1 MGTKP
6 TKEFHSAQAW
16 PGLRALWALMVV
28 SWFAGVPLVSATPP
42 TNQPHAQGAGATHST
57 NQPAARGAGITYAHD
72 DVTEVPW
79 SIHIAKVDRSRADL
93 GLETTMG
100 AGKQIG
106 MGLVSDQVKSI
117 PANVGRPMAAV
128 NGDFYRSASKYPGD
142 PHGLQIVHGELV
154 SAPDDR
160 SCFWI
165 DAAGNPN
172 ITNVQSQFRATLPDG
187 TLVPFGL
194 NEERASGTAVL
205 YTSANGSSTRTSS
218 GVELVLKRGTNTN
231 WLPLAIGQAYV
242 AQVQEIRNQANSP
255 LTSDTMVLSFSS
267 KIVSQV
273 AAVKAGDMI
282 RISTA
287 TSPDLTGSMTA
298 IGGWP
303 TLVRGRKTT
312 TIPGIQ
318 LRHPRTALGW
328 NKDYLFLVEVDGR
341 QKASAG
347 MTLPEL
353 ATYMLNLGCDEAMNL
368 DGGGSATML
377 FLGNVINSPSEGRE
391 RPAANAL
398 VVVRK
403 AHPPQK

>member
-1 MGTKP
+1 MGLPVIK
-6 TKEFHSAQAW
+6 KSQAARLSGGWSA
-16 PGLRALWALMVV
+16 LSSILVV
-28 SWFAGVPLVSATPP
+28 ACLAGVALVEATPV
-42 TNQPHAQGAGATHST
+42 TNRPPASGTST
-57 NQPAARGAGITYAHD
+57 TRSTPRGSGITYAHD
-72 DVTEVPW
+72 EVPDVPW
-79 SIHIAKVDRSRADL
+79 SIHIAKIDRSRADL

-100 AGKQIG
+100 AGTQIG

-117 PANVGRPMAAV
+117 PTNIGRPLAAV
-128 NGDFYRSASKYPGD
+128 NGDFYRSANKYPGD
-142 PHGLQIVHGELV
+142 PHGLQIARGELV
-154 SAPDDR
+154 SGPDDR

-172 ITNVQSQFRATLPDG
+172 VANVQSLFRATLPDG
-187 TLVPFGL
+187 KLVPFGL

-205 YTSANGSSTRTSS
+205 YTSANGSWTRTSS
-218 GVELVLKRGTNTN
+218 GVELILKRGTNVN
-231 WLPLAIGQAYV
+231 WLPLTVGQNYSAE
-242 AQVQEIRNQANSP
+242 VQEVRDQPNSP
-255 LTSDTMVLSFSS
+255 ITSNTMVLSFSS

-273 AAVKAGDMI
+273 AGVKVGDTI

-287 TSPDLTGSMTA
+287 TAPDLAGSRTA

-303 TLVRGRKTT
+303 ALVRGRKTT
-312 TIPGIQ
+312 TIPGLP

-328 NKDYLFLVEVDGR
+328 NKDYLYLVEVDGR
-341 QKASAG
+341 QKSSAG

-368 DGGGSATML
+368 DGGGSATMW
-377 FLGNVINSPSEGRE
+377 FLGNVINSPSEGRA

-403 AHPPQK
+403 AQPAPE